1 MIDQENLRKKVKI
14 AKALNDDW
22 SYKAMSEVIGITDH
36 AFYNLLHGFYKLSS
50 RKVSDLESLVD
61 DLMQ

>member
-36 AFYNLLHGFYKLSS
+36 AFYNWLHGYYELSH
-50 RKVSDLESLVD
+50 RKEV
-61 DLMQ
+61 